1 MKLGVDVGNYNIN
14 TSENIMFKAAV
25 STFKDFGSTADKI
38 VIDNKAYY
46 LGDGY
51 LEIDY
56 RKFDKS
62 NYLPLLL
69 GAICKSTTHEE
80 IELGL
85 GLPLTQYKGF
95 KIELINMLN
104 KKEFNVVFNNKN
116 RNIKITKV
124 DVFPEGVA
132 SLIASFDKLKDKIG
146 NRDVIVVDMGG
157 KTTDIALLHNKRVI
171 KSTSI
176 NKGTIDVYNEIKLAL
191 EDKYFDVKIDIDKVQ
206 DYIDKGFFYKGEKQ
220 NIRFAIKRSNDIFK
234 EIYNELKLNYPINSE
249 AVVLQGGGSS
259 LLGDVF
265 KEKIQGLF
273 IDDDLFANAKGYKM
287 LLK

>member
-1 MKLGVDVGNYNIN
+1 MKLGIDIGNYNIN
-14 TSENIMFKAAV
+14 TSENIMFKACV
-25 STFKDFGSTADKI
+25 SNYKEFGSTADKI
-38 VIDNKAYY
+38 VLDKKAYY

-56 RKFDKS
+56 RKFDKD
-62 NYLPLLL
+62 NYIPLLL

-85 GLPLTQYKGF
+85 GLPLSQYKSSKQELTNLLDKREF
-95 KIELINMLN
+95 KTVYNGISRVI
-104 KKEFNVVFNNKN
+104 
-116 RNIKITKV
+116 RITKV

-157 KTTDIALLHNKRVI
+157 KTTDIALIHGKKVI

-176 NKGTIDVYNEIKLAL
+176 NKGTIDVYNQIKLAL

-206 DYIDKGFFYKGEKQ
+206 DYIDNGFYYKGEKQ
-220 NIRFAIKRSNDIFK
+220 DIRFAIKRSNDIFK

-249 AVVLQGGGSS
+249 AVILQGGGSS

-265 KEKIQGLF
+265 KQKIQGLI
-273 IDDDLFANAKGYKM
+273 IDNDLFANAKGYKM

>member
-14 TSENIMFKAAV
+14 TSENVMFKAAV

-95 KIELINMLN
+95 KTELINMLN

-132 SLIASFDKLKDKIG
+132 SLIASFDFKSSSYNLIFSANLLLFINVFAATEASRDLSKLKISLD
-146 NRDVIVVDMGG
+146 
-157 KTTDIALLHNKRVI
+157 
-171 KSTSI
+171 STF
-176 NKGTIDVYNEIKLAL
+176 V
-191 EDKYFDVKIDIDKVQ
+191 
-206 DYIDKGFFYKGEKQ
+206 
-220 NIRFAIKRSNDIFK
+220 
-234 EIYNELKLNYPINSE
+234 
-249 AVVLQGGGSS
+249 
-259 LLGDVF
+259 
-265 KEKIQGLF
+265 
-273 IDDDLFANAKGYKM
+273 
-287 LLK
+287 